1 MQKQTGRNMKKKT
14 ELYNNKVTVDRT
26 ESNNNLSKLISYT
39 SEQIVRKTCIL
50 DSNNSRIKKL
60 TKPVRAIKKEKK
72 RKHKKAISSRNSEEI
87 RKALYKVDK
96 NNCIQIIHEL
106 DAKSAERRLIQI
118 SK

>member
-60 TKPVRAIKKEKK
+60 TKPVRRGNTKKQYLHETLKKSEKHCIK
-72 RKHKKAISSRNSEEI
+72 
-87 RKALYKVDK
+87 
-96 NNCIQIIHEL
+96 
-106 DAKSAERRLIQI
+106 
-118 SK
+118 